1 LDKDL
6 TRVVV
11 RSAGG
16 CQDYIYTELS
26 GMNQKL
32 AKGMKEMKHPFHL
45 RAVWN
50 GGRNSEGH
58 IDAGGLK
65 TIISIPQEM
74 GGPGTGTNP
83 DEMLLGAAATC
94 YLITLAAML
103 ERTNITP
110 QDLTLESEAIVDV
123 TNHIFTYERIVHKP
137 RIVLMCD
144 ATEAERRKAELL
156 AHKAEKSCMISRAV
170 AGNVSIETQP
180 IIETAG
186 VLPS

>member
-1 LDKDL
+1 
-6 TRVVV
+6 
-11 RSAGG
+11 
-16 CQDYIYTELS
+16 
-26 GMNQKL
+26 
-32 AKGMKEMKHPFHL
+32 MKHPFHL
-45 RAVWN
+45 KAVWN

-83 DEMLLGAAATC
+83 DEMLLGAASTC

-103 ERTNITP
+103 ERANITP

-123 TNHIFTYERIVHKP
+123 TNNVFTYERIVHKP
-137 RIVLMCD
+137 RIVLKGD
-144 ATEAERRKAELL
+144 ATEAELSKAELL
-156 AHKAEKSCMISRAV
+156 AHKAEESCMISRAV

-180 IIETAG
+180 IIETVE
-186 VLPS
+186 VLPYTD